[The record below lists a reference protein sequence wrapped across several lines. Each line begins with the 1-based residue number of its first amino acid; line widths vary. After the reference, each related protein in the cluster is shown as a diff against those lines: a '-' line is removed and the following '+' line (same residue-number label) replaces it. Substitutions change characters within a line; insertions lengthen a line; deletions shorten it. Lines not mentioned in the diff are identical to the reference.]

1 MAQVVG
7 PPASGRGTIYFELE
21 RLEVSGA
28 RLELRGRWYG
38 VRGRR
43 FMRPTLTL
51 RTAAGPS
58 RLLADLDQ
66 KPWAAQDAE
75 LWLAVFPWEL
85 EGQDVSDLELS
96 VAPDIA
102 VGLPAPGGKA
112 ARTLIPSE
120 RESFVLAKSEPTDVD
135 AVSRRLAEEQHRNQ
149 LLRAQVDELREAH
162 VQTTAAV
169 ARRDAALAALDVA
182 ERERNQAVEELE
194 RARAESDEAV
204 ALARSEREEAIE
216 ACELAR
222 SETAQARSERSAAI
236 RAAERAT
243 SERAAALRSAEQAGL
258 ERDDAVRAAEETR
271 TEATRVRLER
281 DETAAALE
289 QAHRERD
296 GAARAAGVAVR
307 ERDKAMKDRDK
318 TLRERDKA
326 LVATEQA
333 RTEAARAPA
342 VGAAAPRTS
351 TSRRTYR
358 VASVGLWAGRVS
370 ALIVLVAILVALAV
384 IVKVL

>member
-1 MAQVVG
+1 MAQVAG

-21 RLEVSGA
+21 RLEVSGQ

-66 KPWAAQDAE
+66 KPWAAEEAE
-75 LWLAVFPWEL
+75 VWLAVFPWEL
-85 EGQDVSDLELS
+85 DGQEVSDLELS

-112 ARTLIPSE
+112 AATLISSE
-120 RESFVLAKSEPTDVD
+120 RESFVLARSEPTDVD
-135 AVSRRLAEEQHRNQ
+135 AVSRRLVEEQHRNQ
-149 LLRAQVDELREAH
+149 LLRAEVDELRDAH
-162 VQTTAAV
+162 VLATAAT

-182 ERERNQAVEELE
+182 ERERSQAVEELE
-194 RARAESDEAV
+194 RARGEFDESV
-204 ALARSEREEAIE
+204 ALARSEREQAIE
-216 ACELAR
+216 ACQLAR
-222 SETAQARSERSAAI
+222 SETAQARSERGAAI

-243 SERAAALRSAEQAGL
+243 SERAAALRIVEEAGP
-258 ERDDAVRAAEETR
+258 ERDDAVRAAEEARAET
-271 TEATRVRLER
+271 TRVRLER

-296 GAARAAGVAVR
+296 GAVRAAGVAAR

-318 TLRERDKA
+318 ALRERDKA
-326 LVATEQA
+326 LQATEHA
-333 RTEAARAPA
+333 RTEAARVAA
-342 VGAAAPRTS
+342 VGAPPPRTS

-358 VASVGLWAGRVS
+358 VASAGLWVGRAF

-384 IVKVL
+384 IVKVV